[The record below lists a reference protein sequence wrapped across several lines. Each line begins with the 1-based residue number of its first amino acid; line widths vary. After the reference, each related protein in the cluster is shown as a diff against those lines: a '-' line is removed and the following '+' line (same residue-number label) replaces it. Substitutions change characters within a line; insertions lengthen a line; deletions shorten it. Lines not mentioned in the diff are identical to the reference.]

1 LIADKLDDVMEKKE
15 IAVMVM
21 VVVAVNETFDEN
33 R

>member
-15 IAVMVM
+15 IAVMV
-21 VVVAVNETFDEN
+21 VVNETFDEN